1 MPIIAS
7 GIAQSMAG
15 APLSERTP
23 ARAADKPASRKSRGR
38 DQDELILDASAVD
51 SDRAV
56 RNLKSNEEEESREDH
71 QERPG
76 YTPKGKAAPGD
87 QSPKLDV
94 AG

>member
-23 ARAADKPASRKSRGR
+23 ARAADKPASRKKRGR
-38 DQDELILDASAVD
+38 DQDELIMDA
-51 SDRAV
+51 RAV
-56 RNLKSNEEEESREDH
+56 ESDQAVRSAKSNDQEESREDH
-71 QERPG
+71 QEHPA
-76 YTPKGKAAPGD
+76 YTSKGKASKDDKPP
-87 QSPKLDV
+87 SLDV

>member
-23 ARAADKPASRKSRGR
+23 ARAADKPASKKARGR
-38 DQDELILDASAVD
+38 DQDELIMDTGAVD

-56 RNLKSNEEEESREDH
+56 RSAKSNEEEDAREDH
-71 QERPG
+71 QEHPA
-76 YTPKGKAAPGD
+76 YTAKGKVKKGGKAPR
-87 QSPKLDV
+87 LDIN
-94 AG
+94 G